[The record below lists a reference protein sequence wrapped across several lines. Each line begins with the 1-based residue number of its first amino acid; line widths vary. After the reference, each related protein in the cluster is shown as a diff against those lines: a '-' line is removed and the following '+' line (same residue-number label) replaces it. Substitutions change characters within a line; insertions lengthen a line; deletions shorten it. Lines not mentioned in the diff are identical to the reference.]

1 MPVPESLPLL
11 TSPPGSALTVVLSR
25 GMPVDAFFRF
35 FFVFFGARK
44 NGQKTDGQKID
55 FFRKFWRFWCLRR
68 RFLAIFG
75 LKTGPRRL
83 LFRCF
88 FENGD
93 FVKIVLPLWWEHS
106 FGGSDPPKID
116 PESDSERHR
125 QKKTT
130 KNASGAVS
138 GRTFSPPDPFLV
150 DFWVPAGSQNG
161 LRDTP
166 GTLQILRQSWW
177 RLKNRPDRL
186 LGASREAFGRPPGT
200 PRVPR
205 GTILGRFFN
214 DF

>member
-11 TSPPGSALTVVLSR
+11 TSPPDPRRPSFRILTR
-25 GMPVDAFFRF
+25 IRAPFFVF

-93 FVKIVLPLWWEHS
+93 FVKIVLPLWWEHN
-106 FGGSDPPKID
+106 FQGSDPLKID
-116 PESDSERHR
+116 PEGGSERHR
-125 QKKTT
+125 QEKST
-130 KNASGAVS
+130 KIASGAFS
-138 GRTFSPPDPFLV
+138 GRTFSLPGPFFV
-150 DFWVPAGSQNG
+150 NFGV
-161 LRDTP
+161 
-166 GTLQILRQSWW
+166 
-177 RLKNRPDRL
+177 PDR
-186 LGASREAFGRPPGT
+186 T
-200 PRVPR
+200 
-205 GTILGRFFN
+205 
-214 DF
+214 

>member
-1 MPVPESLPLL
+1 MPLL
-11 TSPPGSALTVVLSR
+11 TSPPGSAETVVLSR
-25 GMPVDAFFRF
+25 APHTRAFFRF

-55 FFRKFWRFWCLRR
+55 FFRKIWRFWCLRR

-106 FGGSDPPKID
+106 FGGSDRPKIG

-125 QKKTT
+125 REKTT
-130 KNASGAVS
+130 KIASGAVS
-138 GRTFSPPDPFLV
+138 GRTFSPPGSFFV
-150 DFWVPAGSQNG
+150 DFGLPAGPQKSQK
-161 LRDTP
+161 TASE
-166 GTLQILRQSWW
+166 QIFTELFCWEW
-177 RLKNRPDRL
+177 
-186 LGASREAFGRPPGT
+186 F
-200 PRVPR
+200 
-205 GTILGRFFN
+205 
-214 DF
+214 